1 MKRIKILYAGALVA
15 LSFSSVGC
23 NDSES
28 DLLEPKL
35 YFESNVIRVEVEA
48 DTYECELV
56 SRLSTM
62 VKSNV
67 NVNYQVGGQDLV
79 DDYNHKHGT
88 TGQLLATDN
97 YEMTGTSST
106 IKAGELYADP
116 CGLSVKNITKGEDGV
131 TYILPVIVNSTDIE
145 KISSSSVTYIVV
157 RKPIIIDKVYRIN
170 PGWLDVRLPT
180 AYKTMGSVTY
190 EALVY
195 AERWKNLGTIM
206 GNEGTLIMRTGDLNH
221 PDNELQMAGS
231 VALQMPDVSIF
242 LLNQWYHVAFTYDAS
257 AGMATLYLN
266 GEKIAEK
273 TVGSLTFDLNERF
286 CIGYAYDYDRNRKW
300 NGFMSE
306 VRLWSVART
315 ANQIREN
322 MMFVD
327 SGSDGLVGYWKLN
340 GEDIEQRDGVW
351 YVLDQSPNHNDA
363 TSNNGLRG
371 ETGGRAD
378 GSRYEGSA

>member
-145 KISSSSVTYIVV
+145 KISSSSVT
-157 RKPIIIDKVYRIN
+157 
-170 PGWLDVRLPT
+170 
-180 AYKTMGSVTY
+180 
-190 EALVY
+190 
-195 AERWKNLGTIM
+195 
-206 GNEGTLIMRTGDLNH
+206 
-221 PDNELQMAGS
+221 
-231 VALQMPDVSIF
+231 
-242 LLNQWYHVAFTYDAS
+242 
-257 AGMATLYLN
+257 
-266 GEKIAEK
+266 
-273 TVGSLTFDLNERF
+273 
-286 CIGYAYDYDRNRKW
+286 
-300 NGFMSE
+300 
-306 VRLWSVART
+306 
-315 ANQIREN
+315 
-322 MMFVD
+322 
-327 SGSDGLVGYWKLN
+327 
-340 GEDIEQRDGVW
+340 
-351 YVLDQSPNHNDA
+351 
-363 TSNNGLRG
+363 
-371 ETGGRAD
+371 
-378 GSRYEGSA
+378 